1 MKNKEIKI
9 STAALSDVG
18 AVRKANED
26 SYFVS
31 KDERL
36 LIVCDGMGG
45 QVAGGLASKIAVET
59 VKDVFYGLG
68 DDQIQ
73 KLSPDLDHSLAAS
86 SRRLITAVRLANRRL
101 FSIAA
106 KIPKLRGMGT
116 TVVAITFDEIFATMV
131 HVGDSRIFRF
141 SDSEVLQ
148 LTEDHSW
155 LNELIEDNELNEE
168 EIETF
173 QQKNVITRALGTGPT
188 VKVDI
193 HCEKFKKN
201 DVYILSTDGL
211 HGSVTAED
219 IKKMIL
225 NHRDSLEGI
234 SKKLVEKAK
243 KRDGTD
249 NITVALAQIR
259 QNSPE
264 TKLVGVSATISE
276 EDEKVIAREDK
287 FILEKYGSTKL
298 SFTNKTQMLNMMHQ
312 RFIFAATILVTAVF
326 CFLLGMNL
334 QPAHHLTDA
343 AIQTNISG
351 DPNAGQTAA
360 QTQTAQAATLTNGK
374 QAMPAATLPVIQ
386 RSLVSEDAVLAFVF
400 FNSKRDYDAA
410 MLDDRATVLDKMSP
424 FSEDKNELVQG
435 TFSIFLID
443 SSNNVIRKT
452 SGFQLPHVA
461 ILE

>member
-1 MKNKEIKI
+1 MKNHNLKI

-18 AVRKANED
+18 VVRKANED

-59 VKDVFYGLG
+59 IKDVFYGVKE
-68 DDQIQ
+68 DQIL
-73 KLSPDLDHSLAAS
+73 KLSPDLDPSFAIS
-86 SRRLITAVRLANRRL
+86 SRRLVTAVRLANRRL

-141 SDSEVLQ
+141 SDGEMVQ

-193 HCEKFKKN
+193 HCEKYKKN
-201 DVYILSTDGL
+201 DIYILTTDGL
-211 HGSVTAED
+211 HTSVSGEDMKKVILSQNGSLESVT
-219 IKKMIL
+219 
-225 NHRDSLEGI
+225 
-234 SKKLVEKAK
+234 KKLIEKAR

-249 NITVALAQIR
+249 NITAALAQIR
-259 QNSPE
+259 QNSAE
-264 TKLVGVSATISE
+264 TKLVGFSTTIPE
-276 EDEKVIAREDK
+276 EDEKIAIKEDK

-312 RFIFAATILVTAVF
+312 RFIFAAAILVTAVF

-334 QPAHHLTDA
+334 QPAHQA
-343 AIQTNISG
+343 AGAAMPSTANIR
-351 DPNAGQTAA
+351 PAQNTAA
-360 QTQTAQAATLTNGK
+360 QAGALSNDA
-374 QAMPAATLPVIQ
+374 PSLPVIQ
-386 RSLVSEDAVLAFVF
+386 RSPVSKDAVLAVVF
-400 FNSKRDYDAA
+400 FNSQNDYRAA
-410 MLDDRATVLDKMSP
+410 QLEERGQVLDKLSP
-424 FSEDKNELVQG
+424 FAPDGNLIQG

-443 SSNNVIRKT
+443 SSSNVIRKT
-452 SGFQLPHVA
+452 SGLQLPDVST
-461 ILE
+461 IE

>member
-1 MKNKEIKI
+1 MKNQEIKI
-9 STAALSDVG
+9 SAAALSDVG

-26 SYFVS
+26 SYFIS

-59 VKDVFYGLG
+59 VKDVFYGLS

-73 KLSPDLDHSLAAS
+73 KLSPDLDLSLAAS

-101 FSIAA
+101 FGIAA

-141 SDSEVLQ
+141 SDHEVVQ

-173 QQKNVITRALGTGPT
+173 QQKNVITRALGTGPM

-201 DVYILSTDGL
+201 DIYILSTDGL

-219 IKKMIL
+219 IKKMVL

-234 SKKLVEKAK
+234 AKRLVEKAK

-249 NITVALAQIR
+249 NITTALAQVR
-259 QNSPE
+259 QSSPE
-264 TKLVGVSATISE
+264 TKLVGVSATIVE

-287 FILEKYGSTKL
+287 FILDKYGSTKL

-334 QPAHHLTDA
+334 QPAHQVIDPV
-343 AIQTNISG
+343 IQS
-351 DPNAGQTAA
+351 NAGGGPEASQTAP
-360 QTQTAQAATLTNGK
+360 QDQTALAAGLTNGK
-374 QAMPAATLPVIQ
+374 PAMPAIQ
-386 RSLVSEDAVLAFVF
+386 RSLVREDAVLAFVF
-400 FNSKRDYDAA
+400 FNSKRDYDTAQ
-410 MLDDRATVLDKMSP
+410 LEERARVLDKMSP
-424 FSEDKNELVQG
+424 FSKDENALIQG

-452 SGFQLPHVA
+452 AGIQLPDIAA
-461 ILE
+461 IE

>member
-1 MKNKEIKI
+1 MKNSELKI

-59 VKDVFYGLG
+59 VKDIFFGLKE
-68 DDQIQ
+68 DQIL
-73 KLSPDLDHSLAAS
+73 KISSDLDPTLAIS
-86 SRRLITAVRLANRRL
+86 SRRLISAVRMANRRL

-106 KIPKLRGMGT
+106 RIPKLRGMGT
-116 TVVAITFDEIFATMV
+116 TVVAATFDEYFATMV
-131 HVGDSRIFRF
+131 HVGDSRIFRY
-141 SDSEVLQ
+141 SDGEVVQ

-173 QQKNVITRALGTGPT
+173 QQKNVITRALGTSPT

-193 HCEKFKKN
+193 HCEKYKKN
-201 DVYILSTDGL
+201 DVYILCTDGM
-211 HGSVTAED
+211 HASVSGED
-219 IKKMIL
+219 ISKMIS
-225 NHRDSLEGI
+225 NHPHSLETI
-234 SKKLVEKAK
+234 TKKLIEKAK
-243 KRDGTD
+243 RRDGTD
-249 NITVALAQIR
+249 NITAALAQIR
-259 QNSPE
+259 QNSAE
-264 TKLVGVSATISE
+264 TKMVGTSATITE
-276 EDEKVIAREDK
+276 EDEKVALKEDK

-298 SFTNKTQMLNMMHQ
+298 SITNKTHVLNMMHQ
-312 RFIFAATILVTAVF
+312 RFIFAAAVLVTAVF

-334 QPAHHLTDA
+334 QPAHQPLGT
-343 AIQTNISG
+343 AIQPNVSG
-351 DPNAGQTAA
+351 GQNPGGAGTSE
-360 QTQTAQAATLTNGK
+360 QTAQAASFANG
-374 QAMPAATLPVIQ
+374 QQPVSAAPPVIQ
-386 RSLVSEDAVLAFVF
+386 RSAVSRDAVLAVVF
-400 FNSKRDYDAA
+400 FNSQRDYDAA
-410 MLDDRATVLDKMSP
+410 QLEERAKVLDQLSP
-424 FSEDKNELVQG
+424 LSKEGHELIQG

-452 SGFQLPHVA
+452 SGVHLPDVSP
-461 ILE
+461 LP